1 MKTITI
7 FLFLMLGLSLQL
19 GAQIQAGDTDGVT
32 YTPVSVNLQLLFN
45 PPNTFDVLSD
55 SVDVDNDGV
64 DDLSFNITLA
74 NVPDFGGS
82 VADVA
87 VLHPNVEIM
96 TTDYLATQLQIGE
109 DILPDSTWSN
119 SLSWTL
125 AANYNGLIGPTAYGE
140 WLNTTSG
147 YLAYRVIQPGD
158 TLYGW
163 SDVYA
168 LATQDSVKLKVYGVA
183 LETVINGTEENVAGK
198 IEVFPNPVSESLSI
212 PSESYSRIEVYATD
226 GKLVKAMDG
235 QTFEKIDLSGLAPGL
250 YHLVLY
256 KGKDRWTGKVIK
268 Q

>member
-1 MKTITI
+1 MKTITS
-7 FLFLMLGLSLQL
+7 FFAALLCLSVPLR
-19 GAQIQAGDTDGVT
+19 AQIQAGDTDDVT
-32 YTPVSVNLQLLFN
+32 YTPLGIELQLNFN
-45 PPNTFDVLSD
+45 PPNNFEVLSAM
-55 SVDVDNDGV
+55 VDVNDDGF

-82 VADVA
+82 VADVS
-87 VLHPNVEIM
+87 VLNPAVEIM

-119 SLSWTL
+119 NLSWTL

-140 WLNTTSG
+140 WLNTNTG
-147 YLAYRVIQPGD
+147 YMAFRVIGPAD

-163 SDVYA
+163 LDVFA
-168 LATQDSVKLKVYGVA
+168 QSTQDSVRVKVYGVA
-183 LETVINGTEENVAGK
+183 LETVINSTPENP
-198 IEVFPNPVSESLSI
+198 IDTISVFPNPATESLVI
-212 PSESYSRIEVYATD
+212 PPDAWTRLEVYSAD
-226 GKLVKAMDG
+226 GKLVKTADG

-256 KGKDRWTGKVIK
+256 KGKYRWTGRVVK